1 MKASSFFTKEQQ
13 AHIRDAITEAEKETS
28 GEIRVHIETRLSG
41 DVLDRA
47 SWIFK
52 RIGMNRTEERNGVLF
67 YLAVRNRKFAIIGD
81 AGINAKVS
89 EGFWD
94 KIKEIIETDFREKK
108 FTEGLAKGILM
119 AGNQLRE
126 HFPHLDTDVN
136 ELSDEISFGD
146 PDLTGIE

>member
-1 MKASSFFTKEQQ
+1 MKASLFFTKEQQ
-13 AHIRDAITEAEKETS
+13 AHIREAITEAEKETS
-28 GEIRVHIETRLSG
+28 GEIRVHIETHFSG
-41 DVLDRA
+41 DILDRA

-52 RIGMNRTEERNGVLF
+52 RIGMHQTKERNGVLF
-67 YLAVRNRKFAIIGD
+67 YLAVTNRKFAIIGD

-94 KIKEIIETDFREKK
+94 KIKGIMEDDFREKN

-126 HFPHLDTDVN
+126 HFPHLATDVN

-146 PDLTGIE
+146 PDLTGKG